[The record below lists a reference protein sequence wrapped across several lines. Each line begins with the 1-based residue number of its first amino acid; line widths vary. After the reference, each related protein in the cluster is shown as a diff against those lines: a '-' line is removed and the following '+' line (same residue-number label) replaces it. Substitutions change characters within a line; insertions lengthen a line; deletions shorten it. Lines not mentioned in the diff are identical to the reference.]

1 MTYIILNYYQQYCKV
16 VKNKRI
22 HSKRKASKAQ
32 EQRPFTFHIKL
43 ATKTMYK
50 LFIQQKKHLEAY
62 ELLKIMQKNK
72 KNLSFVKM
80 EIPKI
85 LKKIDK
91 N

>member
-1 MTYIILNYYQQYCKV
+1 
-16 VKNKRI
+16 
-22 HSKRKASKAQ
+22 
-32 EQRPFTFHIKL
+32 
-43 ATKTMYK
+43 MYK